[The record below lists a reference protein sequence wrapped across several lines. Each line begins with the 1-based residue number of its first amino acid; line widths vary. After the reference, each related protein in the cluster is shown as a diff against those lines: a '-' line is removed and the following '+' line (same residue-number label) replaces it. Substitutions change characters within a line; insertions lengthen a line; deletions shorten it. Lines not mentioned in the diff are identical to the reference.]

1 MSRSHVLYQLQLTD
15 TELETIARRLAE
27 IDASLGENAALRQAR
42 QAVAAAEAD
51 LHSSHARATDLD
63 LEVRSLGERIQA
75 DEQKLYSGRVTSPK
89 ELASLQD
96 DVASLKR
103 WRTKKEEEQLEAML
117 AEESAQS
124 RLAAAQAALTAAQA
138 AWEASQADLLAEQQR
153 LRTEQAELQHRRA
166 ALAEAAGAADLAL
179 YEGLRPRK
187 GGRAVAVVRGGLCQA
202 CRMTPPSNQVQQAAS
217 GAELVFC
224 NNCGRIMHVM

>member
-1 MSRSHVLYQLQLTD
+1 MSRSHVLHQLQQTD
-15 TELETIARRLAE
+15 IELETIARRLAE
-27 IDASLGENAALRQAR
+27 IDASLGESVALKQAR
-42 QAVAAAEAD
+42 QEVAAAEAE
-51 LHSSHARATDLD
+51 LHSSRTRAKDLD

-89 ELASLQD
+89 ELSSLQD

-103 WRTKKEEEQLEAML
+103 WRSKKEEEQLEAML
-117 AEESAQS
+117 AEEAAQS
-124 RLAAAQAALTAAQA
+124 RLAAAQAALTAAQST
-138 AWEASQADLLAEQQR
+138 WEAGQSDLLAERER
-153 LRTEQAELQHRRA
+153 LGAEQAELQERRA

-179 YEGLRPRK
+179 YEGLRSRK

-202 CRMTPPSNQVQQAAS
+202 CRMTSPLNQVQQAAT
-217 GAELVFC
+217 GNELVFC